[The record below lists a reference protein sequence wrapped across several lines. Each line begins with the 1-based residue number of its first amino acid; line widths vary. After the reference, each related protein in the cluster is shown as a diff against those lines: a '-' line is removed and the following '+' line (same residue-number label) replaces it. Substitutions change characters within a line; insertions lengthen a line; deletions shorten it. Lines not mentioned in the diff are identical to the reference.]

1 MKTPTIRPASLQDAA
16 LAADLMTAAYPTEPE
31 DPVMTEHRWANDRAD
46 YTFGR
51 YIVELD
57 GKPVAYL
64 GWAHGPWDKLPERN
78 CYVDVYLDAAHMDDE
93 LLVYLWN
100 WLEEE
105 VAREG
110 AWTLNAFAA
119 EEETHMKEVL
129 AQIGYERDREDRV
142 WDLNLETH
150 GARLASEAA
159 AARTAMEEQGIK
171 LTTVSDWNDPQRF
184 EKLHRLND
192 ETRQDIPSS
201 TPILPQPF
209 DYFMSRLMAPG
220 HSLDRTWIA
229 LDGDEP
235 VALSLLIYPPVRG
248 NVWTGY
254 TCCARSHRG
263 RGIARAVKLQ
273 TLDQAIQLG
282 VTHVRTDNDFENAP
296 MLHINETLGY
306 ESLPGYVGFV
316 KRLPARSLR

>member
-1 MKTPTIRPASLQDAA
+1 MKTPTIRPALLDDAA

-31 DPVMTEHRWANDRAD
+31 DPVMTAHRWANDRQD

-51 YIVELD
+51 FIAEVD
-57 GKPVAYL
+57 GTPVAYL
-64 GWAHGPWDKLPERN
+64 GWAHGPWEKLPERN
-78 CYVDVYLDAAHMDDE
+78 CYVDVYLDAAHMDNE
-93 LLVYLWN
+93 LLTYLWN
-100 WLEEE
+100 WLEDE
-105 VAREG
+105 VAKEG

-129 AQIGYERDREDRV
+129 EQVGYDRDREDRV

-150 GARLASEAA
+150 GARLVGEAA
-159 AARTAMEEQGIK
+159 DARGQMEAQGIR
-171 LTTVSDWNDPQRF
+171 LTTVSDWHDPQRF
-184 EKLHRLND
+184 EKLHRLSD

-209 DYFMSRLMAPG
+209 EYFMVRMQAPG
-220 HSLDRTWIA
+220 HSFERMWIA

-235 VALSLLIYPPVRG
+235 VALSFLSYPPVRG
-248 NVWTGY
+248 HVWTAY
-254 TCCARSHRG
+254 TCCSRAYRG

-273 TLDQAIQLG
+273 TLAQAVELG

-296 MLHINETLGY
+296 MLHINEKLGY